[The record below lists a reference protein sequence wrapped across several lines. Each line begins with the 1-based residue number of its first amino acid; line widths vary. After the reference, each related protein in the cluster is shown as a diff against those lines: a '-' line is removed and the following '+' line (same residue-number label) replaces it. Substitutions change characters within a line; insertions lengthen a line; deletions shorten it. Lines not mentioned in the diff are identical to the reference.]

1 MSSMEARGIL
11 ASVGLVSIPDKDLRF
26 AAAPGEEIN
35 LKFLVKSNRIGIQ
48 RMKWLKDVQ
57 VWEWPLCILLY

>member
-1 MSSMEARGIL
+1 MSSIEAKGLRG
-11 ASVGLVSIPDKDLRF
+11 SVSLVSIPDKDLKF
-26 AAAPGEEIN
+26 AAAPGKEIN
-35 LKFLVKSNRIGIQ
+35 LKFLVKFNRIGIQ